1 MRQAVEGLLYLHSHG
16 ILHRDLTLAN
26 LLLTNDMDAVRITF
40 HQSLTKK
47 NTRFV
52 GKKELEP
59 WLTSCSFVSN
69 CNLNFSSY
77 Y

>member
-26 LLLTNDMDAVRITF
+26 LLLTNDMDAVRINF
-40 HQSLTKK
+40 HQSLIKK
-47 NTRFV
+47 YSFV
-52 GKKELEP
+52 AKKELEP
-59 WLTSCSFVSN
+59 WATSCSFVSN

>member
-47 NTRFV
+47 MLVCR
-52 GKKELEP
+52 KKGIG
-59 WLTSCSFVSN
+59 TMAH
-69 CNLNFSSY
+69 
-77 Y
+77 